1 MKVFFDNIMQPKIW
15 MWIIVIAIILITK
28 FVVKLKYISVM
39 EIIKN
44 HLECFR
50 NSNYSL
56 CVAPFYNGNCNW
68 TDRKDNR

>member
-44 HLECFR
+44 HLECSKF
-50 NSNYSL
+50 
-56 CVAPFYNGNCNW
+56 
-68 TDRKDNR
+68 KE